1 MNKLAT
7 TLIVLLCSLSFES
20 IAQNKD
26 NFESLIITLQDKD
39 SQEIIYT
46 VQLGAFKKDPKEGHF
61 DRVENLFSQSYN
73 DGMTRFFTKLFKS
86 VGDAV
91 TYRDRMRKE
100 GYPDAF
106 VLGLDGGFDRIL
118 IEVD

>member
-1 MNKLAT
+1 MNKLTT
-7 TLIVLLCSLSFES
+7 TLMVLLCALSFES
-20 IAQNKD
+20 MAQNND
-26 NFESLIITLQDKD
+26 DFESLITTLQNKD

-46 VQLGAFKKDPKEGHF
+46 VQLGAFKKDTKEGHF
-61 DRVENLFSQSYN
+61 DKVENLFSQSYN
-73 DGMTRFFTKLFKS
+73 DGFTRFFTKLFKS

-91 TYRDRMRKE
+91 AYRDRIRQE